1 MVNRMKKYG
10 FGVDIGGTTCKIGF
24 FETNGTMLDKW
35 EIKTN
40 TENQGS
46 SILDDVTAAVNEKL
60 EKEGI
65 SRDDVQGIGV
75 GVPGPVTK
83 DGMVLRCVNLGW
95 GEFNVE
101 HTLAEK
107 SGLKVKAGNDANVAA
122 LGEMWQGG
130 GKGYTDVVMVT
141 LGTGVGGGIIVGG
154 KIIAGANGAG
164 GEIGHIMMK
173 EDETDVCGCGK
184 KGCLEQYASATGIVR
199 MAKKLLA
206 EDTRETS
213 LRTLA
218 ELTAKDIFDAAK
230 AGDAVA
236 SDLVEE
242 LGKMLGTALANIAC
256 VVNPQVFV
264 IGGGV
269 SRAGSIL
276 IDAIKKNYIERT
288 FHACRNAEFALA
300 SLGNDAGMYGCVQ
313 MLLNE

>member
-65 SRDDVQGIGV
+65 SKDDVQGIGV

-101 HTLAEK
+101 NTLAEK

-164 GEIGHIMMK
+164 GEIGHIMMR

-213 LRTLA
+213 LRALA

-230 AGDAVA
+230 EGDAVA

-276 IDAIKKNYIERT
+276 IDAIKKNYTERT

-313 MLLNE
+313 MLLND